1 MNVVDSSAWLSYF
14 AGDNNAGVFAKPI
27 EAVEELLVPSITLTE
42 VFKCIM
48 RQRDESLALEAI
60 AHMQQGKVVVLDS
73 SLAVDAAVYGLEHKL
88 PLADSIIYATAR
100 KFEAVIWTQDAD
112 FKALP
117 DVRYVQKAP
126 VI

>member
-14 AGDNNAGVFAKPI
+14 AGDKNAGAFSAAI
-27 EAVEELLVPSITLTE
+27 ERLDELLVPSITLTE

-48 RQRDESLALEAI
+48 RQRDEDVALEAV
-60 AHMQQGKVVVLDS
+60 AHMEQGRVVALDAA
-73 SLAVDAAVYGLEHKL
+73 LAMDAAVYGLRHRL

-100 KFEAVIWTQDAD
+100 RFDAVIWTQDSD

-117 DVRYVQKAP
+117 DVQYFPKAC
-126 VI
+126 